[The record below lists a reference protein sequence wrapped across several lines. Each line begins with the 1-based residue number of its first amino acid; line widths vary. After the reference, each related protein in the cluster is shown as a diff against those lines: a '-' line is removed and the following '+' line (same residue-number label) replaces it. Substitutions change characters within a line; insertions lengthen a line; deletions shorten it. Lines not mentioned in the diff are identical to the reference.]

1 MATSAKRLARQARQ
15 LSQRTQWISSRQTWH
30 ATAYRSFSQSTI
42 HRADGDSTGSSESS
56 SNAPYYN
63 GKFFN
68 KLDRNDQALYNT
80 LSAEDRQ
87 KMETVKRQLDD
98 EFAFDSAR
106 NKELERVIQ
115 QYTED
120 VDERYPEKPAERE
133 RISKGFFNMG
143 EREDLGP
150 DDEFQDDDITS
161 DAHRE
166 LEQHREIR
174 EYARLA
180 AWEMP
185 LLASKWI
192 VNQASKDFC

>member
-1 MATSAKRLARQARQ
+1 
-15 LSQRTQWISSRQTWH
+15 
-30 ATAYRSFSQSTI
+30 
-42 HRADGDSTGSSESS
+42 
-56 SNAPYYN
+56 
-63 GKFFN
+63 
-68 KLDRNDQALYNT
+68 
-80 LSAEDRQ
+80 
-87 KMETVKRQLDD
+87 METVKRQLDD
-98 EFAFDSAR
+98 EFASDSDKS
-106 NKELERVIQ
+106 KEIDRMIQ

-120 VDERYPEKPAERE
+120 VEAQYPDRPSLERPK
-133 RISKGFFNMG
+133 SNGFFNMN

-185 LLASKWI
+185 LLASK
-192 VNQASKDFC
+192 